1 VELRKQRP
9 KQENL
14 AMTTRRLLATCVL
27 VVLATAARAGT
38 LDVYILTGQSNAMGT
53 TAGETPF
60 APGSHP
66 ADAQTALFWSN
77 VSATGSSDPNNIVLY
92 GDSGGDITTLLMQQG
107 QGVSPAFWGT
117 EFGLARALYD
127 AGHSDVM
134 IIKVPRGGGGNQYWL
149 PTTGHMY
156 NHMVEQ
162 VDAALTAAQLA
173 GNTFDVKGLVYLQG
187 ESNGATEASLADVR
201 LRSLIDGLQSH
212 INATFPGI
220 ATAMKTVIGEI
231 AASQSNGNRH
241 LTTEL
246 QKSLAASDADI
257 TFVPTGDLPLK
268 SDFLHFGRDE
278 KLEIGR
284 RFANAFLGLPLFSP
298 DPWIA
303 RYSADLHSP
312 ETIDRPTTQKW
323 TELGGG
329 AGVTLEGVVDAGTPA
344 WRLSDGSSSSNP
356 GYRHPL
362 TGEDAQQMRD
372 SGWKLSVEAKV
383 VSGGGLAMW
392 TLDANNDP
400 GWGIGSGTMN
410 GVLLNRV
417 NTDQLEVT
425 VYPTQQAF
433 NLGAGS
439 ADAFHTIEL
448 IAQAGSST
456 FDFLI
461 DGQLR
466 TTGAL
471 STNFMVSGYENMAS
485 FLSGDTGGTGR
496 EVLWNR
502 FDLRAVPEPPTLVLL
517 TLGAICLLLHGLGT
531 GPFFGG
537 KTCFARKSSAENTNS
552 PLSPAARPR
561 APMAVGGR
569 RSGLDAGDGDDRT
582 ARGGHD
588 AQLTRVIPMEAEQHP
603 LPTRRQRG
611 MIMERRHV
619 AVR

>member
-1 VELRKQRP
+1 
-9 KQENL
+9 
-14 AMTTRRLLATCVL
+14 MTIPRLLATCVL
-27 VVLATAARAGT
+27 VVLASAARAGN
-38 LDVYILTGQSNAMGT
+38 LDVYILTGQSNALGT

-60 APGSHP
+60 DPGSHP
-66 ADAQTALFWSN
+66 ADAQTAFFWSN
-77 VSATGSSDPNNIVLY
+77 VSTSGSSDPNNIVLY
-92 GDSGGDITTLLMQQG
+92 GDSGGDISTLVMQQG
-107 QGVSPAFWGT
+107 LDANPAFWGT
-117 EFGLARALYD
+117 EFGLARTLYD

-134 IIKVPRGGGGNQYWL
+134 VIKVARGGGGNQYWL
-149 PTTGHMY
+149 PGTGHMY
-156 NHMVEQ
+156 NHIIDE

-173 GNTFDVKGLVYLQG
+173 GNTFDVKGLVYFQG
-187 ESNGATEASLADVR
+187 ESNGASEAALADVR
-201 LRSLIDGLQSH
+201 LRGLIDGLQSH
-212 INATFPGI
+212 INATFPGT

-241 LTTEL
+241 LTTDL
-246 QKSLAASDADI
+246 QKSLAASDAAI

-284 RFANAFLGLPLFSP
+284 RLANAFLGLPLFSP

-303 RYSADLHSP
+303 RYTADLHSP
-312 ETIDRPTTQKW
+312 EVVDRPTVQKW

-329 AGVTLEGVVDAGTPA
+329 AGVTFEGVVDAGTPA

-362 TGEDAQQMRD
+362 TAEDARQMREN
-372 SGWKLSVEAKV
+372 GWAMSVEAEV

-400 GWGIGSGTMN
+400 GWGFGSGTMN

-417 NTDQLEVT
+417 NTDQLEIT
-425 VYPTQQAF
+425 VYPTNQTF

-448 IAQAGSST
+448 IAKAESST

-471 STNFMVSGYENMAS
+471 STNFMISGYENMAS
-485 FLSGDTGGTGR
+485 FLSGSTGGTGR
-496 EVLWNR
+496 DVLWNR
-502 FDLRAVPEPPTLVLL
+502 FDLHAVPEPPTAVLL
-517 TLGAICLLLHGLGT
+517 ALGAIFVLVSVRGLGT
-531 GPFFGG
+531 GRFFGG
-537 KTCFARKSSAENTNS
+537 KTCFARESTTENTGMS
-552 PLSPAARPR
+552 PSSPPA
-561 APMAVGGR
+561 GGT
-569 RSGLDAGDGDDRT
+569 S
-582 ARGGHD
+582 
-588 AQLTRVIPMEAEQHP
+588 
-603 LPTRRQRG
+603 
-611 MIMERRHV
+611 
-619 AVR
+619 